1 MGKPQELTLKGVG
14 IRDGGADKIDK
25 IVRVLRGGDGRAGRI
40 QRETST

>member
-14 IRDGGADKIDK
+14 IRDGGADK